1 MHKCGPLLRPCDKEV
16 QFNSIKQISSTISH
30 INKNPFTQLN
40 GLFDG
45 YINEDVPVLVKTY
58 STSVNLNFFDNEL
71 NILKK
76 IEHKNILKI
85 LSVFKTSA
93 YILVCSEFMAN
104 YDLNTFVR
112 MNRINKK
119 ILIKIAKQLCSA
131 LTYLVRRNIIHR
143 DLRCKNVFIS
153 HNNFV
158 KLGNFGLA
166 RELDY
171 NNQYR
176 EEISTKDNLSF
187 KWMAPEI
194 LKPAHKDYRMFN
206 EKSEVW
212 SFGMLLFE
220 MINKGEEPF
229 KEIREDALHILIIE
243 NHFRPCFP
251 NFEEPIELFYEKI
264 LLNCWHILPAFRPT
278 FSYLSEMFINYF
290 DLIEVDY
297 FKQLSSRLTEE
308 NVNEYKK
315 VLEEEVG
322 QVNADE
328 VNLAVIQSSND
339 VFEMWKG
346 NFRFDDFIVTIK
358 KMKSFQTSKK
368 EFIFNYHNFLHEF
381 KIMQKLNHP
390 NIIKLFGVCSINP
403 YYLIIEHMRLGS
415 LDTVLKQM
423 SSLVFENNEFLL
435 FDLVCIACDIS
446 NGLRYLEYQNIV
458 HADLRA
464 KNIFIDTNSDKNSS
478 KRYVAKVFSFEK
490 SIHLGN
496 KESIDMPCTSYVRQ
510 RQNLRWSAPET
521 VLPNKR
527 KSLVYSIKSDVY
539 SFGMVLYELIT
550 LGLLPFEGKI

>member
-1 MHKCGPLLRPCDKEV
+1 
-16 QFNSIKQISSTISH
+16 
-30 INKNPFTQLN
+30 
-40 GLFDG
+40 
-45 YINEDVPVLVKTY
+45 
-58 STSVNLNFFDNEL
+58 
-71 NILKK
+71 
-76 IEHKNILKI
+76 
-85 LSVFKTSA
+85 
-93 YILVCSEFMAN
+93 
-104 YDLNTFVR
+104 
-112 MNRINKK
+112 
-119 ILIKIAKQLCSA
+119 
-131 LTYLVRRNIIHR
+131 
-143 DLRCKNVFIS
+143 
-153 HNNFV
+153 
-158 KLGNFGLA
+158 
-166 RELDY
+166 
-171 NNQYR
+171 
-176 EEISTKDNLSF
+176 
-187 KWMAPEI
+187 
-194 LKPAHKDYRMFN
+194 
-206 EKSEVW
+206 
-212 SFGMLLFE
+212 
-220 MINKGEEPF
+220 
-229 KEIREDALHILIIE
+229 
-243 NHFRPCFP
+243 
-251 NFEEPIELFYEKI
+251 
-264 LLNCWHILPAFRPT
+264 
-278 FSYLSEMFINYF
+278 MFINYF